1 VKEQFLGIFLFPGA
15 VFSNFKEKVPVF
27 PVLITY
33 TVAAFVFVGLSA
45 FLISDE
51 QIVELQ
57 ETQADGIAKI
67 QAMLQRSSPAFP
79 VSFEDFESGQEMTLE
94 EIDEEFN
101 KDITEDIKDDQES
114 NFRELYDT
122 IYAEQLEKLT
132 TPEAMFTARILEAI
146 FNPVFILFGLALGC
160 VLLATYFLVV
170 GNMLGTRY
178 GWSQW
183 FGFSLWSL
191 LPIVLFWF
199 LADVIWVFNST
210 IRPENME
217 SLFSPFSWIG
227 IDHAIF
233 GAITLPVIYTI
244 YIQFRGLQS
253 WTNST
258 IPSLLLA
265 LLPWAIYIPLT
276 VGLFELVEFLN
287 QLGNQ
292 SFEEMSSNL

>member
-1 VKEQFLGIFLFPGA
+1 MKEQFLGIFLFPGA
-15 VFSNFKEKVPVF
+15 VFSTFKEKVPVF

-51 QIVELQ
+51 QIIELQ
-57 ETQADGIAKI
+57 ETQADGIARI
-67 QAMLQRSSPAFP
+67 QAMLQRSSPSFP
-79 VSFEDFESGQEMTLE
+79 ISVEDLEPDQEMTRE
-94 EIDEEFN
+94 EIHDELD
-101 KDITEDIKDDQES
+101 KDITEDIEHDKKSSFQ
-114 NFRELYDT
+114 ELYDS

-146 FNPVFILFGLALGC
+146 FHPVFILFGLALGC
-160 VLLATYFLVV
+160 VLLATYFLIV

-191 LPIVLFWF
+191 LPIIPFW
-199 LADVIWVFNST
+199 LVADAVWVFNSS

-217 SLFSPFSWIG
+217 SLFSPISWIG

-233 GAITLPVIYTI
+233 GAITLPLIYTI

-253 WTNST
+253 WINST
-258 IPSLLLA
+258 MPSLLLA
-265 LLPWAIYIPLT
+265 LLPWVIYIPLT

-287 QLGNQ
+287 QLDNQ
-292 SFEEMSSNL
+292 FFEEMSSNL

>member
-1 VKEQFLGIFLFPGA
+1 MKEQFLGIFLFPGA
-15 VFSNFKEKVPVF
+15 VFSTFKEKVPVF

-33 TVAAFVFVGLSA
+33 TVAAFIFVGLSA

-57 ETQADGIAKI
+57 ETQADGIARI

-79 VSFEDFESGQEMTLE
+79 VSFEDFESGQEITLE
-94 EIDEEFN
+94 ESEEEFN
-101 KDITEDIKDDQES
+101 KVIAEDTEHDQES
-114 NFRELYDT
+114 NFQELYDT

-132 TPEAMFTARILEAI
+132 TPDAMFTARILEAI
-146 FNPVFILFGLALGC
+146 FNPVFALCGLALGC
-160 VLLATYFLVV
+160 VLLATYYLIV
-170 GNMLGTRY
+170 GNMLSTQY

-191 LPIVLFWF
+191 LPIVPFW
-199 LADVIWVFNST
+199 LVADAVWVFNSS

-227 IDHAIF
+227 IDQAIC
-233 GAITLPVIYTI
+233 GAITLPLIYTI

-265 LLPWAIYIPLT
+265 LLPWVIYVPLT
-276 VGLFELVEFLN
+276 AGLFELVEFLN

-292 SFEEMSSNL
+292 SFEEMSSKL

>member
-1 VKEQFLGIFLFPGA
+1 MKEQFLGIFLFPGA
-15 VFSNFKEKVPVF
+15 VFSSFKEKVPVF

-79 VSFEDFESGQEMTLE
+79 VSFEDFESGQEITLE
-94 EIDEEFN
+94 EIEEEFN
-101 KDITEDIKDDQES
+101 KVITEDTEHDQES
-114 NFRELYDT
+114 NFQELYDT

-146 FNPVFILFGLALGC
+146 FIPVLILFSLALGC
-160 VLLATYFLVV
+160 ALLATYFLIV
-170 GNMLGTRY
+170 GNMLGTQY

-183 FGFSLWSL
+183 FGFSLWSF
-191 LPIVLFWF
+191 LPIVLVWF
-199 LADVIWVFNST
+199 LADVIWVFNSS

-233 GAITLPVIYTI
+233 EAITLPLIYTI

>member
-1 VKEQFLGIFLFPGA
+1 MKEQILGIFLFPGA
-15 VFSNFKEKVPVF
+15 VFSTFKEKVPVF

-45 FLISDE
+45 FLISHE

-57 ETQADGIAKI
+57 ETQADGIARI
-67 QAMLQRSSPAFP
+67 QATLQRSSSSFP
-79 VSFEDFESGQEMTLE
+79 ISFEDLE
-94 EIDEEFN
+94 P
-101 KDITEDIKDDQES
+101 DQES
-114 NFRELYDT
+114 SFQELYDT

-132 TPEAMFTARILEAI
+132 TPEAMFTARILEAT
-146 FNPVFILFGLALGC
+146 FNPVFVLVGLALGC
-160 VLLATYFLVV
+160 ALLATYFLIV

-191 LPIVLFWF
+191 LPIVPFW
-199 LADVIWVFNST
+199 LVSDAVWVFNSS

-227 IDHAIF
+227 INHAIF
-233 GAITLPVIYTI
+233 EAITIPLIYTI

-276 VGLFELVEFLN
+276 VGLFELVEFVN